1 MLNYSRRN
9 IDFVN
14 IFATINKTTKGTMM
28 NEVLDKL
35 PQTPLYENFNQFL
48 AEAIQDKDDRAKIL
62 DYVMKSQIIGNP
74 LMEEFYMT
82 QSSAVFQLICHKKSW
97 DVFMNDIDGW
107 IETLEPRMAESAMLF
122 FEGLKDFTQDI
133 GQELKIATAGV
144 NKGLAFAHAGMV
156 EQTDRLV
163 AQAKESINA
172 SAAQAKLNIDTHF
185 HNKQIDMIAEF
196 EKERR
201 KTQNKFIESINT
213 SIAPH
218 VAKVFAAAADK
229 KTALKFAR
237 DVGVCLVAFS
247 IFSGLRWMFF

>member
-1 MLNYSRRN
+1 
-9 IDFVN
+9 
-14 IFATINKTTKGTMM
+14 M

-48 AEAIQDKDDRAKIL
+48 AKAIQDKDDRAKIL

-97 DVFMNDIDGW
+97 DVFKNDIDAW
-107 IETLEPRMAESAMLF
+107 IETLEPRMEESAHDF
-122 FEGLKDFTQDI
+122 FEALKVFTDDI
-133 GQELKIATAGV
+133 GIKLKTATAGV
-144 NKGLAFAHAGMV
+144 NQGLALAHAGIV
-156 EQTDRLV
+156 EQTDRLIE
-163 AQAKESINA
+163 QAKESINA
-172 SAAQAKLNIDTHF
+172 SATQAKINIDTHF

-196 EKERR
+196 EKERI
-201 KTQNKFIESINT
+201 KTKRSFMESINT

-218 VAKVFAAAADK
+218 VAKVFEAAADK
-229 KTALKFAR
+229 RSALKFGR

-247 IFSGLRWMFF
+247 IFSGLRWVFF